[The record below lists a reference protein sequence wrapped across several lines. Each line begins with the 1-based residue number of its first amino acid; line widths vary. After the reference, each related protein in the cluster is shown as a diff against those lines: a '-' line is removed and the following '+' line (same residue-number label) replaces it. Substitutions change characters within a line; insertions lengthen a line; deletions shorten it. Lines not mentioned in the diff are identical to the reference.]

1 MIGML
6 FYLKLDIIIVLVYL
20 IVFIFILFLKK
31 KLQYAVKPA
40 TRTLSSL
47 NYQALCI

>member
-20 IVFIFILFLKK
+20 IVFIFILFFKR
-31 KLQYAVKPA
+31 KLQYATNPA
-40 TRTLSSL
+40 ARTLSSL
-47 NYQALCI
+47 DYQALCT